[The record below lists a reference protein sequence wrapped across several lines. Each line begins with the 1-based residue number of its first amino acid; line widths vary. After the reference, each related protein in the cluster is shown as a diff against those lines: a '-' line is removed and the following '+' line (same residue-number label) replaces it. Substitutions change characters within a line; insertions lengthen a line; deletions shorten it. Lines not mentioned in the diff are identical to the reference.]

1 MVRDGSM
8 DDYWLE
14 MWLGFELR
22 SDGSTCSIFNGH
34 VAAFLL
40 GRSTV
45 HASSLQT
52 SRWPVKPWSW
62 WPKGRW
68 NWWENESAGSSGYL
82 SNVIDIE
89 WHRNVKNVNEHP
101 IHFGLFD
108 SFWPIPRWQKKHK
121 KLSAYVRG
129 SSPLQIV
136 TTRKMWV
143 FKCYQLNL
151 TTPTTPIFLNHQD

>member
-8 DDYWLE
+8 DDYCLE

-62 WPKGRW
+62 
-68 NWWENESAGSSGYL
+68 
-82 SNVIDIE
+82 
-89 WHRNVKNVNEHP
+89 
-101 IHFGLFD
+101 
-108 SFWPIPRWQKKHK
+108 
-121 KLSAYVRG
+121 
-129 SSPLQIV
+129 
-136 TTRKMWV
+136 
-143 FKCYQLNL
+143 
-151 TTPTTPIFLNHQD
+151 